1 MIRYFLLLVVLFT
14 GFSFT
19 GCRKGPE
26 DPLISFAT
34 RKARLSKEWK
44 AYSYKINGEERL
56 RSNITTKLF
65 QGECD
70 TQTVVRYDSLEI
82 IMDFRKSGEFFS
94 SKYNYFT
101 EKSST
106 PVSPSPFCE
115 LLNYYKTDE
124 ETERLSG
131 YWNFSGGVG
140 DVSNREQVFIYQQE
154 NSQGTLW
161 DIVRL
166 AGDELKIKRKYIP
179 EGQSEFSTEEI
190 YFSPVE

>member
-1 MIRYFLLLVVLFT
+1 MIRNLLLLVVLLS

-44 AYSYKINGEERL
+44 AYSYKINGEEKL
-56 RSNITTKLF
+56 RSTITTKQF

-70 TQTVVRYDSLEI
+70 TQTVVRFDSLEI

-94 SKYNYFT
+94 NRYHYFT
-101 EKSST
+101 EKSAT
-106 PVSPSPFCE
+106 AANPSPFCA

-124 ETERLSG
+124 ETERQSG
-131 YWNFSGGVG
+131 YWNFTGGVG
-140 DVSNREQVFIYQQE
+140 DISNREQVFIYQE
-154 NSQGTLW
+154 ESAVGILW

-166 AGDELKIKRKYIP
+166 AGSELKIKRRYIP

-190 YFSPVE
+190 YFYPN